1 MSICCVIQ
9 IGKCFSSENS
19 IIMKANFCAEIVFC
33 ALCYVPSLYKIIWTG
48 STTIPVMSVCFI
60 LMLREWKQKKPSN
73 RNYVQQIVFWKKHIC
88 FTRWIMKSDDWFIS
102 RYIVIMLGINIPI
115 NAFLVTFL
123 GTSSVKSVAKITFVI
138 IICLQLIGFISLL
151 SFPAKVNRTVENSIK
166 DLNYAK
172 FGISQQNFL
181 LKWKYLNYMEA
192 LTSKRKI
199 GYHLFSCGTITFSIM
214 FEVNLQNKIST
225 RLSNLHFI

>member
-1 MSICCVIQ
+1 MWAGTI
-9 IGKCFSSENS
+9 
-19 IIMKANFCAEIVFC
+19 
-33 ALCYVPSLYKIIWTG
+33 
-48 STTIPVMSVCFI
+48 TIPVMSVCFI
-60 LMLREWKQKKPSN
+60 LMLKEWKRKKPSS
-73 RNYVQQIVFWKKHIC
+73 RNYVQQIIFWKKHVR
-88 FTRWIMKSDDWFIS
+88 FTIRIMKSDDWFIS
-102 RYIVIMLGINIPI
+102 SYIAVMLGINIPI

-123 GTSSVKSVAKITFVI
+123 GTSSVESVVKMIFVI
-138 IICLQLIGFISLL
+138 IICLQLFGFFILL

-225 RLSNLHFI
+225 RLSN